1 MMHRW
6 KFGRAL
12 PVAVSLFAAEAIAET
27 TLDWRFDTSDRASK
41 IVAPDTRPAVLSAGF
56 ETAFWD
62 RVETDAISV
71 STRPYGFSIFIR

>member
-27 TLDWRFDTSDRASK
+27 DYEWRFDTSGRAAK
-41 IVAPDTRPAVLSAGF
+41 IVEPTVTDGTNSSALEWLSWTEGTCHGIKTRGLYL
-56 ETAFWD
+56 
-62 RVETDAISV
+62 I
-71 STRPYGFSIFIR
+71 IR